1 MSKLLTRSIAALCT
15 GISISIT
22 AFALSP
28 TPAAPQSNPVA
39 ITGVTVHV
47 GDGSVISQ
55 GTVTFSDGK
64 ITGVFQGTDTP
75 DLAGH
80 EVLNHSGEHLYPG
93 FILPNTRLGLVEVNN
108 VRGTV
113 DDRERGGLNAS
124 VRSLVAYNTDSETIP
139 TYRFNGVLTA
149 QVTPKGGLLAGNSS
163 VVQLDAWNWEDAS
176 IKSDDAMHVYWPRQL
191 KPKVDVLRQKLDFE
205 KDDKYQGH
213 IDSLTELFTD
223 AKVGGVDVNLKLN
236 AVARVLEGDAQLF
249 IHVERAREIVDALN
263 FARDMEVPRVVLV
276 GAREALQVKDLV
288 LERQVP
294 IIVQHVLGLPS
305 TVDSAIDENFSRP
318 ALFKAAGFKIGLA
331 AKSRMEP
338 ASGRNLPFIAGTAA
352 GYGLSSEEA
361 VALITS
367 GNAEILG
374 IADELGTIETGKRAT
389 LFISIGDALDMRTN
403 QVRGA
408 YIDGRA
414 VEIRGTQQ
422 ELFDRFK
429 EKYSN

>member
-1 MSKLLTRSIAALCT
+1 MSKLLTLSIAALFT
-15 GISISIT
+15 SISIT

-28 TPAAPQSNPVA
+28 TPAAPQSSPIA

-47 GDGSVISQ
+47 GDGSIIPQ

-64 ITGVFQGTDTP
+64 ITGVFNTSETP
-75 DLAGH
+75 DLTGH
-80 EVLNHSGEHLYPG
+80 EVLNHFGEHLYPG
-93 FILPNTRLGLVEVNN
+93 FILPNTRLGLVEVSN

-124 VRSLVAYNTDSETIP
+124 VRSLVAYNTDSEIIP

-149 QVTPKGGLLAGNSS
+149 QITPKGGLLAGNSS

-176 IKSDDAMHVYWPRQL
+176 IKPDDAMHVYWPRQL
-191 KPKVDVLRQKLDFE
+191 KRKVDSLRQKVAYE
-205 KDDKYQGH
+205 IDDQYQDH

-223 AKVGGVDVNLKLN
+223 AKVGGVDGNLKLS
-236 AVARVLEGDAQLF
+236 AVRRVLSGDAQLF
-249 IHVERAREIVDALN
+249 VHVERAREIVDALN
-263 FARDMEVPRVVLV
+263 FARDMAVPKIVLV
-276 GAREALQVKDLV
+276 GAREALEVKALI

-294 IIVQHVLGLPS
+294 IIVQYVLGLPS
-305 TVDSAIDENFSRP
+305 TVDTAIDENFSRP
-318 ALFKAAGFKIGLA
+318 ARFKAAGFKVGLA
-331 AKSRMEP
+331 AKLRMEP

-352 GYGLSSEEA
+352 AYGLGVEAA

-374 IADELGTIETGKRAT
+374 IADELGTIEAGKRAT
-389 LFISIGDALDMRTN
+389 LFISVGDALDMRTN

-422 ELFDRFK
+422 ELFDRYK
-429 EKYSN
+429 AKYSN